1 MGTCWGRSP
10 CRQQA
15 SQLCNT
21 LPHTDSTAHTRARV
35 RPLHRVLIN
44 GWALNHTAL
53 SVHSIAGR
61 SGDISAFANE
71 LLMKGFAMNEA
82 GGIMKVT
89 AAACLLMSL
98 T

>member
-1 MGTCWGRSP
+1 
-10 CRQQA
+10 
-15 SQLCNT
+15 
-21 LPHTDSTAHTRARV
+21 
-35 RPLHRVLIN
+35 
-44 GWALNHTAL
+44 
-53 SVHSIAGR
+53 VHSIAGR